1 MSDIAL
7 GSEMEMWFGARMS
20 QFTAGKTPTGQ
31 RLLALYI
38 EHTNPDMSTEFL
50 MGLVDCKIM
59 MISCILEDSPQ

>member
-7 GSEMEMWFGARMS
+7 GSEMKMWFGAGMS
-20 QFTAGKTPTGQ
+20 QFKAGKTSMDQ

-38 EHTNPDMSTEFL
+38 EHTNPDMSPGFL

-59 MISCILEDSPQ
+59 MISCILEHSPQ